1 MLNFKNKYYD
11 LDRKDQVYKK
21 MRQRSLHLVNQKK
34 EPHEPRIRIEPTTDK
49 NYIMRSF
56 CRRSRNS
63 YYKENLQALYSQP
76 RRRDLKILPTK
87 AVNTVIIEES
97 RENSI
102 NAGSPLANGSN
113 KKVRTSKSSFRRIAS
128 PTADSGK
135 NHKSAHTTALHT
147 RQASLAVN

>member
-102 NAGSPLANGSN
+102 NAGSPLANG
-113 KKVRTSKSSFRRIAS
+113 
-128 PTADSGK
+128 
-135 NHKSAHTTALHT
+135 
-147 RQASLAVN
+147 